1 MGQVE
6 EKTDE
11 KIEDIADP
19 ISDIMEKVEDKV
31 EEEVKEATEE
41 SKDKK
46 EKDKT
51 KKEDKKDKEKKEK
64 DTKDTE
70 KKKKGKKKP
79 VKKKSPVIVVSALII
94 LAVLLLIGGIFA
106 LRKKN
111 ASIVGVWEYKLT
123 KDDNSILKDETR
135 EFTFREDGTM
145 QADSYVSGL
154 LYFTSTGT
162 YEIKNGNLYCTLD
175 KTGETTEVDYE
186 IKGGKLI
193 FHNKSGHDTIFT
205 KKETE

>member
-11 KIEDIADP
+11 KI
-19 ISDIMEKVEDKV
+19 

-46 EKDKT
+46 EKD
-51 KKEDKKDKEKKEK
+51 
-64 DTKDTE
+64 TKDTE
-70 KKKKGKKKP
+70 KKKKNKKKTAK
-79 VKKKSPVIVVSALII
+79 KKKSPVIVVSALII

-193 FHNKSGHDTIFT
+193 FHNKSGHDTVFT
-205 KKETE
+205 KKETEE

>member
-6 EKTDE
+6 EKTEE
-11 KIEDIADP
+11 KI
-19 ISDIMEKVEDKV
+19 EDKV

-41 SKDKK
+41 SKD
-46 EKDKT
+46 
-51 KKEDKKDKEKKEK
+51 KKEK

-205 KKETE
+205 KKETEE

>member
-6 EKTDE
+6 EKTE
-11 KIEDIADP
+11 E
-19 ISDIMEKVEDKV
+19 KV

-46 EKDKT
+46 E
-51 KKEDKKDKEKKEK
+51 KEKKEK

-79 VKKKSPVIVVSALII
+79 VKKKSPVIVVSVLII

-123 KDDNSILKDETR
+123 KDDNSIFKDESH

-145 QADSYVSGL
+145 QADSYVNGF
-154 LYFTSTGT
+154 LYYTSTGT

-186 IKGGKLI
+186 IKDGKLI
-193 FHNKSGHDTIFT
+193 IHDKSGHDTIFT
-205 KKETE
+205 KKETEE

>member
-11 KIEDIADP
+11 KIE
-19 ISDIMEKVEDKV
+19 
-31 EEEVKEATEE
+31 EEVKEATEE
-41 SKDKK
+41 SKD
-46 EKDKT
+46 

-70 KKKKGKKKP
+70 KKKKNKKKTAK
-79 VKKKSPVIVVSALII
+79 KKKSPVIVVSALII

-193 FHNKSGHDTIFT
+193 FHNKSGHDTVFT
-205 KKETE
+205 KKETEE

>member
-46 EKDKT
+46 EKDK
-51 KKEDKKDKEKKEK
+51 EKKEK
-64 DTKDTE
+64 DTKDTD
-70 KKKKGKKKP
+70 KKKKDKKKP

-123 KDDNSILKDETR
+123 KEDNSILKDETR

-193 FHNKSGHDTIFT
+193 FHNKSGHDTVFT
-205 KKETE
+205 KKETEE